1 MYYLVGKKD
10 VTPDNTEENV
20 FWLHLVIIQY
30 RNWNLEEH
38 LKIVSVSRYAAHWS
52 IPWSC
57 CQCYWFSNSCWVS
70 LATTNYFAEKGL
82 IQSQLSL
89 YRYLV
94 FCGNLSICICQSVDI
109 FLTYPLSVA
118 STHLISQHPPI
129 LFQASKWQNLLV
141 EKSYF

>member
-1 MYYLVGKKD
+1 MYYLVGKED
-10 VTPDNTEENV
+10 VTPDNTEENI

-30 RNWNLEEH
+30 RNWNLEEL
-38 LKIVSVSRYAAHWS
+38 LKIVSVSRYAAYWS